1 MARISN
7 RKRIIAS
14 EPCPAHTDLGAPR
27 LDIYIGY
34 TEEILKL
41 CARIAELP
49 SLEGDVVSLRL
60 AIASMSVNIPHQ
72 RHFAD
77 RENSHMLTAL
87 QKRITP
93 RLVPYFNP
101 LYHPP
106 RHYTRISHPPP
117 ARRRMFP

>member
-7 RKRIIAS
+7 RKRITAA
-14 EPCPAHTDLGAPR
+14 EPCPADTDLGAPR

-60 AIASMSVNIPHQ
+60 AIASMYVKFLAAPIYLTRKCHI
-72 RHFAD
+72 
-77 RENSHMLTAL
+77 LTA
-87 QKRITP
+87 
-93 RLVPYFNP
+93 
-101 LYHPP
+101 
-106 RHYTRISHPPP
+106 S
-117 ARRRMFP
+117 